1 MGDEF
6 DPVDGVSAV
15 DDVYGD
21 ITKYVVT
28 DGVIDTTKAGTHTIT
43 YTAVDRAGNKTKYRQ
58 I

>member
-1 MGDEF
+1 M
-6 DPVDGVSAV
+6 DGVSTV
-15 DDVYGD
+15 DDVDGD
-21 ITKYVVT
+21 ITKYAVT